1 MAVNIKRV
9 LKSSLLKL
17 IKRISR
23 KFQAAILLVMIYC
36 RKKLGDNNLPRLF
49 WDENDCNGNIINYFS
64 SATVFPTMAAV
75 LYSKIGLQLSWPKN
89 WCTVMDDKQRKT
101 VRVPLLAG

>member
-1 MAVNIKRV
+1 
-9 LKSSLLKL
+9 
-17 IKRISR
+17 
-23 KFQAAILLVMIYC
+23 MIYC

-75 LYSKIGLQLSWPKN
+75 LYSTIGLQLSWPNN
-89 WCTVMDDKQRKT
+89 WCTVTCHCGWQAAKNSQSAI
-101 VRVPLLAG
+101 AGRLIQLTDALK